1 MKKISVMNNNFSSSK
16 EILDA
21 YQLTFKYDKFI
32 DYQSVTKVS
41 LHQYFLDK
49 LDFTLSNRG
58 QADKEFFSAEFI
70 IAPFLFEAWRR
81 HTKVNL
87 FSHPNLKVQDFNLY
101 PDYIIAAKDKTGL
114 KILQKPLLMIVKPD
128 DEKIKEGWFDA
139 LVQMVAARL
148 VNETDNIPVHAIVT
162 TGDSWYFGK
171 LEDNIFIRHPLP
183 LGIDKPESLMSV
195 LNHIFSLCEV
205 HA

>member
-1 MKKISVMNNNFSSSK
+1 MNNNFSSSK

-21 YQLTFKYDKFI
+21 YQLMFKYDKFI

-81 HTKVNL
+81 HSKVNL
-87 FSHPNLKVQDFNLY
+87 FSHPNIKVEDFNLY

-114 KILQKPLLMIVKPD
+114 KVLQKPLLMTVEAK
-128 DEKIKEGWFDA
+128 DEKVEQGWFDA
-139 LVQMVAARL
+139 LMQMVAARL
-148 VNETDNIPVHAIVT
+148 MNEDDNIPIHAIVT
-162 TGDSWYFGK
+162 TGDFWHFGK
-171 LEDNIFIRHPLP
+171 LEDNTFIRHPTPIGL
-183 LGIDKPESLMSV
+183 DDPENLTSV
-195 LNHIFSLCEV
+195 LNHVFSLCEA